1 MSTESSSLREAL
13 IDNILELSFPRIML
27 FQKLEDPPVLGED
40 YAAILSGL
48 DAKRFAMVQS
58 WRAKISSQATERL
71 FESYNSDGKAVD
83 PEVRKSQLEQYDLA
97 RRVYGG
103 LRHWYAA
110 GLGQKELLANYKHW
124 SASAYFDLKE
134 AVLLSVGLEPLAV
147 FDPLFTY
154 GQRDRMGFSDE
165 DRLPA
170 EFLQKRFELFRREF
184 DPNRFNERV
193 QPKRLLKWVSGVSI
207 DVHPGFPKMLLE
219 MVERNGD
226 VVAAAKPS
234 TVQSTPEDRKPDARE
249 TAAMAKIFLAIA
261 ITEYGY
267 VPDAKRSPVP
277 AEIRDVIQ
285 RTGMNMSED
294 TIRKYLQMG
303 RKYLPEDWKPGK

>member
-1 MSTESSSLREAL
+1 MSSESSSAREAL

-27 FQKLEDPPVLGED
+27 FQKLDDPPVLGED
-40 YAAILSGL
+40 YAAILSTL
-48 DAKRFAMVQS
+48 EAKRLAIVQS
-58 WRAKISSQATERL
+58 WRSKISMQATERL
-71 FESYNSDGKAVD
+71 LAGYNSDGKAVD
-83 PEVRKSQLEQYDLA
+83 PELRKSQLEQYDIA
-97 RRVYGG
+97 RRFYAG

-124 SASAYFDLKE
+124 SASAYFDVKE
-134 AVLLSVGLEPLAV
+134 AVLLSVGLEPLPA

-154 GQRDRMGFSDE
+154 SQRDRIGFSDE

-170 EFLQKRFELFRREF
+170 EFLQRRLELFKREF
-184 DPNRFNERV
+184 DPNRFSERV
-193 QPKRLLKWVSGVSI
+193 QPKRLLKWISAVPI
-207 DVHPGFPKMLLE
+207 DVHPGLPKMLVE
-219 MVERNGD
+219 MVERGRE
-226 VVAAAKPS
+226 VVATAKPS
-234 TVQSTPEDRKPDARE
+234 TLQPTPEDRKPDPRE

-277 AEIRDVIQ
+277 AEIRDIIQ
-285 RTGMNMSED
+285 RTGMNVSED

-303 RKYLPEDWKPGK
+303 RKYLPKDWKPGK